1 MFNEAGQPANLQGR
15 ATSAVIE
22 VIVDHSEGSLA
33 FRINDGPVL
42 EALRGFPKGAPLR
55 PWVLMWLQGDSMT
68 LCRPYTQ
75 LL

>member
-33 FRINDGPVL
+33 FRVNDEPPL
-42 EALRGFPKGAPLR
+42 PALRGFPKGAPLR
-55 PWVLMWLQGDSMT
+55 PWARLCLNGD
-68 LCRPYTQ
+68 RVAFTQ
-75 LL
+75 AYC